1 MNVDFTVFKEGQAL
15 KTINV
20 ALPVIIGRGT
30 DSTLT
35 IKHPLLSRRHCE
47 VYDENGQVM
56 VKDLASLNGTF
67 VNESRV
73 ETSLSLSSG
82 AKLKLGS
89 VEMQV
94 VFEGVEAGDAAE
106 ADFDMGVVASAQTE
120 PLPVADDTPAEAED
134 AAFDLGDFEVSEPVA
149 DESPAVVGDAV
160 AEAESLDLGD
170 FEVGTP
176 EVAPA
181 DDMLDLS
188 DFEVAAPAADPGEPE
203 AQVELP
209 SLMELAGGLD
219 EEVAEAAAAAEATP
233 AEPIAEVDAPA
244 DPWAPPTENQ
254 VTSDDDDLDAFLADL
269 G

>member
-1 MNVDFTVFKEGQAL
+1 M
-15 KTINV
+15 
-20 ALPVIIGRGT
+20 
-30 DSTLT
+30 
-35 IKHPLLSRRHCE
+35 
-47 VYDENGQVM
+47 YDENGQVM

-67 VNESRV
+67 VNGSRV
-73 ETSLSLSSG
+73 ETSLPLSSG

-94 VFEGVEAGDAAE
+94 VFEGGEAGDAAE
-106 ADFDMGVVASAQTE
+106 ADFDMGAVAAAQTE

-181 DDMLDLS
+181 DDMLDLG
-188 DFEVAAPAADPGEPE
+188 DFEVAEPE
-203 AQVELP
+203 AMELP

-219 EEVAEAAAAAEATP
+219 EEVAEAAAAAE
-233 AEPIAEVDAPA
+233 EPIAADAPQ
-244 DPWAPPTENQ
+244 PSSQMMMT
-254 VTSDDDDLDAFLADL
+254 
-269 G
+269 

>member
-15 KTINV
+15 KTISV
-20 ALPVIIGRGT
+20 ALPVVIGRGT

-47 VYDENGQVM
+47 LYEENRQVM

-73 ETSLSLSSG
+73 ETSVSLSSG

-94 VFEGVEAGDAAE
+94 VFEGGEAGVAAE
-106 ADFDMGVVASAQTE
+106 ADFEMGAVAAAQTDA
-120 PLPVADDTPAEAED
+120 LPVGDDKPAKVED

-149 DESPAVVGDAV
+149 DETPAVVGDAV
-160 AEAESLDLGD
+160 AEAESLDLSE
-170 FEVGTP
+170 FEVATH

-181 DDMLDLS
+181 DDMLDLA
-188 DFEVAAPAADPGEPE
+188 DFEISAPAADAGEPQ

-209 SLMELAGGLD
+209 SLMDLAGGLD
-219 EEVAEAAAAAEATP
+219 EEVAEAAAAAEAIP
-233 AEPIAEVDAPA
+233 AERIPEADAPA
-244 DPWAPPTENQ
+244 DPWAPPTGGQ
-254 VTSDDDDLDAFLADL
+254 ISSDDDDLDAFLADL

>member
-20 ALPVIIGRGT
+20 ALPVVIGRGT

-73 ETSLSLSSG
+73 ETSLPLSSG

-94 VFEGVEAGDAAE
+94 VFEGGEAGDAAE
-106 ADFDMGVVASAQTE
+106 ADFDMGAVAAAQTE

-149 DESPAVVGDAV
+149 DESSAVVGDAV

-176 EVAPA
+176 EV
-181 DDMLDLS
+181 
-188 DFEVAAPAADPGEPE
+188 APAADPGEPE

-219 EEVAEAAAAAEATP
+219 EEVAEAAVAAEATP
-233 AEPIAEVDAPA
+233 AEPIAEADAPA
-244 DPWAPPTENQ
+244 DPWALPTENQ